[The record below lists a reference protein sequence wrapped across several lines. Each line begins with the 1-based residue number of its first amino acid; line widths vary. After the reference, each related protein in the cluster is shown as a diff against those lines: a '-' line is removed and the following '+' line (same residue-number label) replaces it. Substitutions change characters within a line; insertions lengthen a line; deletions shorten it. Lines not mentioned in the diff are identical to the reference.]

1 MKIDSITTGQID
13 SSPSWSQPAR
23 IQSMVV
29 QNDGSIILC
38 DSDNVDEI
46 TTTTT
51 ATSIDNK
58 LDSPNYNIEFVEILS
73 PQPNFIHPT
82 NCDVKAQS
90 TLNSQ
95 NDQNKKIQTVRTRN
109 IKRTPAH
116 MQPRQNQT
124 QRFACPR
131 CGRDY
136 SQRKNMRRHYLLECG
151 QEPRYTCPVC
161 QAKFKRNNQMNNH
174 LSIRHGVKDS
184 SKTNN
189 LIDDVYV
196 ET

>member
-1 MKIDSITTGQID
+1 MTSDPSD
-13 SSPSWSQPAR
+13 PSASWSQPSR

-46 TTTTT
+46 STTGS
-51 ATSIDNK
+51 SIDNK
-58 LDSPNYNIEFVEILS
+58 LDSSIQFNNIELVEILS
-73 PQPNFIHPT
+73 PSPTFYQPAS
-82 NCDVKAQS
+82 CEVKAQPVAAPPRP
-90 TLNSQ
+90 
-95 NDQNKKIQTVRTRN
+95 KKPPTARTRN
-109 IKRTPAH
+109 LKRTPSH
-116 MQPRQNQT
+116 MQPRQAQT

-136 SQRKNMRRHYLLECG
+136 SQRKNMRRHFLLECG

-174 LSIRHGVKDS
+174 LSLRHGVKDPYNS
-184 SKTNN
+184 DLVAK
-189 LIDDVYV
+189 VYV
-196 ET
+196 EA